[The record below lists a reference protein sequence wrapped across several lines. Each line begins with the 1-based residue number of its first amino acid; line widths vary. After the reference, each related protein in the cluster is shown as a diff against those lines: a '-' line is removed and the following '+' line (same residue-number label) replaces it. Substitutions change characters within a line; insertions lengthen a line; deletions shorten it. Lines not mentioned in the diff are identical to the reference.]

1 MKKITELTAEL
12 AAPAIAEA
20 GCTLWDVEYVK
31 EAGGRYL
38 RVYIDKPDGVSIQ
51 DCENFSRALDP
62 ILDEA
67 DPIPDSYVF
76 EVSSAGA
83 ERQLKRP
90 SDFARF
96 LGAQVEV
103 RLYQPVDGSKVHIGT
118 LEQYDN
124 GDVTVSD
131 GSNSRVFQ
139 KSAIAQVR
147 LHLTI

>member
-1 MKKITELTAEL
+1 MKKITEVVWALAE
-12 AAPAIAEA
+12 PAVQAQ
-20 GCTLWDVEYVK
+20 GCRIWDVEYVK

-131 GSNSRVFQ
+131 GRNSRVFQ